1 MPRCDPSG
9 PNSDDDGDDE
19 SDDDAGNVAD
29 PLTFERRRTA
39 EDIQCSTSLTLTS
52 GAPGLGSCVR
62 ALDSEEVD
70 CEVDCDAAAAAAAAA
85 KAGHATGRS
94 QLWSQL

>member
-9 PNSDDDGDDE
+9 PN

-39 EDIQCSTSLTLTS
+39 DDIQCSTSLTLTS

-70 CEVDCDAAAAAAAAA
+70 CEVDCDAAAAAA

>member
-9 PNSDDDGDDE
+9 PNSDDD
-19 SDDDAGNVAD
+19 DDDDDDDVGNVTD

-39 EDIQCSTSLTLTS
+39 DDIQCSTSLTLTS
-52 GAPGLGSCVR
+52 GAPGLRSCR
-62 ALDSEEVD
+62 AFDSEEVG
-70 CEVDCDAAAAAAAAA
+70 EDCDAAAA

-94 QLWSQL
+94 QL

>member
-9 PNSDDDGDDE
+9 PNSDDDDDDDDDDE
-19 SDDDAGNVAD
+19 SDDDDAGNVAD

-70 CEVDCDAAAAAAAAA
+70 CEVDSDAAAA